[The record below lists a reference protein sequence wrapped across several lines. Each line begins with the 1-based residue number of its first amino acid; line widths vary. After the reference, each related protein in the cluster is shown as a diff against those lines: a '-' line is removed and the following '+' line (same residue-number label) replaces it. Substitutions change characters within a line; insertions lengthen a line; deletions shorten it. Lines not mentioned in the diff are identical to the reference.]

1 MTSFRSFFRRG
12 LVSGGARNS
21 RSGRSQAP
29 LRSSS
34 RQPSRASVRPDP
46 VRPNA
51 VRPSVARQS
60 AATIAVAPGR
70 GKAKPRL
77 KIRAGTA
84 DTVAPARG
92 AASGV
97 TGATGAAPRAA
108 AIRLATGTEK
118 TAAQMAGNAAAV
130 AGKNTRHTKAAS
142 SDAAAHE
149 PNTAAVTRAATA
161 PASTQQ
167 RSSRRPA
174 AALVNPSAGEAES
187 LPVAG
192 RLPASVNSAGSPN
205 TDDVQ
210 LLAVQTIDIRPAG
223 TVVSRRPLPERRQP
237 VVHLPTETV
246 PRHRPPAWMLEECQ
260 VAPARAGDQAE
271 ILQLLAGLPSP
282 PTKAEFHAAVDHPDH
297 DSANRLIARLAG
309 RIVGHV
315 EVLPR
320 NVRVG
325 SVTVPAAVVDRLA
338 VLPECRGA
346 GHGQRLVRAAE
357 ERMRTL
363 GAAVALTRTRIAPS
377 LRELGWSVL
386 GRDCATPGRPT
397 GILARL
403 LEGPA
408 RDGEPV
414 TMRQWRHVELPAIL
428 RIYMQNTARFVGPL
442 DRSEAYSRW
451 LVSRGAFDSIIVALV
466 GQDRYDLHETSA
478 RIVGYCV
485 QSGNRVLELLADP
498 EFPGLERE
506 ILARVCAEAV
516 ENDRQEIV
524 YESSAAD
531 PLHHAVA
538 GGESLVTPNDRMIVA
553 RVFRPLELMTA
564 LAPQVAENVVAAG
577 LRETVELGLDA
588 PGFRGSVIV
597 TDGRATVHAG
607 RVGRSYLRLT
617 DDELARLLLGQS
629 DPLEATAA
637 GRMEASTQVAQKLA
651 TQLFPRVPLW
661 CPMWDDLP
669 A

>member
-1 MTSFRSFFRRG
+1 MSSFLRASFRPVSLRSLSRRR
-12 LVSGGARNS
+12 VRGG
-21 RSGRSQAP
+21 GRAIRTGGP
-29 LRSSS
+29 ARSSS
-34 RQPSRASVRPDP
+34 RPSTRAI
-46 VRPNA
+46 A
-51 VRPSVARQS
+51 RPSTS
-60 AATIAVAPGR
+60 AALRPAAAPVAIATGR
-70 GKAKPRL
+70 TKTKPQL

-84 DTVAPARG
+84 GTAVPARP
-92 AASGV
+92 A
-97 TGATGAAPRAA
+97 AAPSAA
-108 AIRLATGTEK
+108 VAIRLATGTDK
-118 TAAQMAGNAAAV
+118 TS
-130 AGKNTRHTKAAS
+130 R
-142 SDAAAHE
+142 
-149 PNTAAVTRAATA
+149 TARAATSA
-161 PASTQQ
+161 EPASATPAATTARDAKRATRNATRPLAAAAAESVATAETASASVQTVEI
-167 RSSRRPA
+167 RPSGTVISRRPA
-174 AALVNPSAGEAES
+174 A
-187 LPVAG
+187 
-192 RLPASVNSAGSPN
+192 
-205 TDDVQ
+205 
-210 LLAVQTIDIRPAG
+210 
-223 TVVSRRPLPERRQP
+223 ERRTP
-237 VVHLPTETV
+237 VVHRPTEPV
-246 PRHRPPAWMLEECQ
+246 ARYRPPAWMLEECH

-271 ILQLLAGLPSP
+271 ILQLLSGLPSP
-282 PTKAEFHAAVDHPDH
+282 PTRAEFHAAVDHPDH

-363 GAAVALTRTRIAPS
+363 GAAVAITRTKIAPS

-408 RDGEPV
+408 REGEPV

-498 EFPGLERE
+498 EFQGLERD
-506 ILARVCAEAV
+506 ILARVCAEAI

-524 YESSAAD
+524 YESSASD
-531 PLHHAVA
+531 PLHRAVA

-553 RVFRPLELMTA
+553 RVFRPLELLTA
-564 LAPQVAENVVAAG
+564 LAPQVAENVAAAG
-577 LRETVELGLDA
+577 IRETVELGLDA

-597 TDGRATVHAG
+597 ADGRATVHAG

-617 DDELARLLLGQS
+617 DDELARLLLGQC
-629 DPLEATAA
+629 DPLEAAAA
-637 GRMEASTQVAQKLA
+637 GRMEPSTQVAQKLA